1 MKNFIYIGL
10 LFCEVLVA
18 QELVI
23 VANKDFSNKDLTVE
37 EIKAIFLDKKRFINN
52 EKLLVM
58 NYKANHTLRT
68 CFEKK
73 ILKKSKRSLERY
85 WRKAY
90 YKGHRPP
97 KIIKSTQMLFS
108 YLENVS
114 PSLGYT
120 DKNST
125 LDKNVTILYHV
136 HCD

>member
-1 MKNFIYIGL
+1 MKRFIYIAVL
-10 LFCEVLVA
+10 LCKVLVA
-18 QELVI
+18 QELVVI
-23 VANKDFSNKDLTVE
+23 ANKNFSNKELTVA
-37 EIKAIFLDKKRFINN
+37 EIRAIFLDKKRFINN

-58 NYKANHTLRT
+58 NYKVNHTLRT

-97 KIIKSTQMLFS
+97 KIIKSTEMLFS

-114 PSLGYT
+114 PSIGYT
-120 DKNST
+120 DKNNT
-125 LDKNVTILYHV
+125 LKKNVTILFSV
-136 HCD
+136 TCD